1 MFYRIAL
8 LLLTTTYYLSSFAQ
22 QFTPVQFIDQG
33 NHISGITSIET
44 ADINNDSLIDI
55 IVTQGYNRDQIA
67 YYLNQSQGNFSTIQ
81 LIDSNALDVEVAKA
95 VDINEDGWVDLVSI
109 CRFDSSVYWY
119 PNDTANFTQKIKI
132 DSGIF
137 HLNDLA
143 IHDFNGDNHEDIV
156 VIGQHSIDIH
166 FGDGNGNFTK
176 NHILTTSTSPNI
188 LECID
193 LEKVDINND
202 GDMDLLV
209 AETIGAVI
217 YTNNGSGVFSP
228 QTINSQPL
236 TGNLVHSF
244 DIDNDSDFDVLLRH
258 GNGNWEL
265 YRNNGNNNFTSLG
278 SRNNLSNIYS
288 VQSMDFDNDSLV
300 DLYGTYLN
308 ESNLYMNDS
317 SHNFTVSGTVYQN
330 NNINFIYESDTA
342 DLNRNG
348 ETDFIFASL
357 NGYLAWHEFNTTTTL
372 SENKVEKKQTL
383 FYPNPA
389 SNFIQLEE
397 KFDFIEIYSISGK
410 LLKQQ
415 ENFISRVSVND
426 LPKGAYLV
434 KFYQAKQVQSRVLLK
449 E

>member
-1 MFYRIAL
+1 MITIKDLTVKNFMSVGNVTQAVEFDKAGITLVLGNNLGRLDYYENMGTSSSPMFMPRLDEENPFVMIDVQR
-8 LLLTTTYYLSSFAQ
+8 SSRPA
-22 QFTPVQFIDQG
+22 FID
-33 NHISGITSIET
+33 
-44 ADINNDSLIDI
+44 
-55 IVTQGYNRDQIA
+55 
-67 YYLNQSQGNFSTIQ
+67 
-81 LIDSNALDVEVAKA
+81 LD
-95 VDINEDGWVDLVSI
+95 
-109 CRFDSSVYWY
+109 
-119 PNDTANFTQKIKI
+119 
-132 DSGIF
+132 
-137 HLNDLA
+137 
-143 IHDFNGDNHEDIV
+143 
-156 VIGQHSIDIH
+156 
-166 FGDGNGNFTK
+166 
-176 NHILTTSTSPNI
+176 
-188 LECID
+188 
-193 LEKVDINND
+193 ND

-217 YTNNGSGVFSP
+217 YTNNGNGVFSP

-278 SRNNLSNIYS
+278 SRNNLSNMYS

-317 SHNFTVSGTVYQN
+317 SHNFTVSSTVYQN

-397 KFDFIEIYSISGK
+397 RFDYIEIYSIGGK

-415 ENFISRVSVND
+415 ENFIGRVSVND

-434 KFYQAKQVQSRVLLK
+434 KFYQARQVQSRVLLK